1 MIEEKT
7 EIGKKSQI
15 IARVVTETKNQEIE
29 ENVIVDES
37 GIGIVTGQ

>member
-1 MIEEKT
+1 MIEEET

-15 IARVVTETKNQEIE
+15 IARVVTETKNQELE
-29 ENVIVDES
+29 ENVIVD